1 MLPVLAVLTLLPG
14 PVAHAQTTEPSSIV
28 ASGEGVVKVAPD
40 QAWVRVGTESRSK
53 VSKEAQQRNAEVMT
67 AVQQKLTALG
77 IPKDAVRTVGI
88 DLQPEFDY
96 QNGRQ
101 TLRGYVAR
109 NTIEVR
115 IDDFAKVGDVL
126 DAAVSSGATNVHDL
140 RFDVKNRDAVEQ
152 QALQRAVEDGMAKAN
167 SIATAAK
174 RGVDRILR
182 IEENFLG
189 GPQPVERAVMMRMA
203 AADAPTPVAAGE
215 IEIRAQVRLTVA
227 IKGSPQVPRR
237 NRAIRLPDF
246 AHLPQ
251 PFWVGAFAQPI
262 HAVHGVHQP
271 QIVGRQ
277 HVLPSESEHQENL
290 GGPPADP
297 FHRHQLTHH
306 LVIGMLIQ
314 PMQIQPSIDHLR
326 REILDE
332 GHFRPA

>member
-1 MLPVLAVLTLLPG
+1 MALNKFAKFLI
-14 PVAHAQTTEPSSIV
+14 VALMFVAPTAFAQTTDPPLIAV
-28 ASGEGVVKVAPD
+28 NGEGVVKVAPD

-53 VSKEAQQRNAEVMT
+53 VSKEAQHRNAEVMT

-189 GPQPVERAVMMRMA
+189 GPQPVERAVMMRMS

-215 IEIRAQVRLTVA
+215 IEVRAQVRLTVA
-227 IKGSPQVPRR
+227 IK
-237 NRAIRLPDF
+237 
-246 AHLPQ
+246 
-251 PFWVGAFAQPI
+251 
-262 HAVHGVHQP
+262 
-271 QIVGRQ
+271 
-277 HVLPSESEHQENL
+277 
-290 GGPPADP
+290 
-297 FHRHQLTHH
+297 
-306 LVIGMLIQ
+306 
-314 PMQIQPSIDHLR
+314 
-326 REILDE
+326 
-332 GHFRPA
+332 

>member
-1 MLPVLAVLTLLPG
+1 MALNKFALVALLL
-14 PVAHAQTTEPSSIV
+14 VASTAGAQTTQTTDPPLIAV
-28 ASGEGVVKVAPD
+28 NGEGTVKVAPD

-53 VSKEAQQRNAEVMT
+53 VSKEAQQRNAEIMT

-182 IEENFLG
+182 IEENFVG

-203 AADAPTPVAAGE
+203 AADAATPVAAGE

-227 IKGSPQVPRR
+227 IK
-237 NRAIRLPDF
+237 
-246 AHLPQ
+246 
-251 PFWVGAFAQPI
+251 
-262 HAVHGVHQP
+262 
-271 QIVGRQ
+271 
-277 HVLPSESEHQENL
+277 
-290 GGPPADP
+290 
-297 FHRHQLTHH
+297 
-306 LVIGMLIQ
+306 
-314 PMQIQPSIDHLR
+314 
-326 REILDE
+326 
-332 GHFRPA
+332 

>member
-1 MLPVLAVLTLLPG
+1 MALNKFALVALLLMAPT
-14 PVAHAQTTEPSSIV
+14 ASAQTPDPPSIAV
-28 ASGEGVVKVAPD
+28 NGEGSVKVAPD
-40 QAWVRVGTESRSK
+40 QAWVRIGTESRSK

-152 QALQRAVEDGMAKAN
+152 QALQRAVEDGLAKAN
-167 SIATAAK
+167 TVAAAAK

-189 GPQPVERAVMMRMA
+189 GPQPVERAVMMRMS
-203 AADAPTPVAAGE
+203 AADASTPVAAGE

-227 IKGSPQVPRR
+227 IK
-237 NRAIRLPDF
+237 
-246 AHLPQ
+246 
-251 PFWVGAFAQPI
+251 
-262 HAVHGVHQP
+262 
-271 QIVGRQ
+271 
-277 HVLPSESEHQENL
+277 
-290 GGPPADP
+290 
-297 FHRHQLTHH
+297 
-306 LVIGMLIQ
+306 
-314 PMQIQPSIDHLR
+314 
-326 REILDE
+326 
-332 GHFRPA
+332 

>member
-1 MLPVLAVLTLLPG
+1 MAPNKLAIVALLL
-14 PVAHAQTTEPSSIV
+14 VASAARAQTTDPPLIAV
-28 ASGEGVVKVAPD
+28 NGEGVVKVAPD

-126 DAAVSSGATNVHDL
+126 DAAVGSGATNVHDL

-167 SIATAAK
+167 AIATAAK

-215 IEIRAQVRLTVA
+215 IEVRAQVRLTVA
-227 IKGSPQVPRR
+227 IK
-237 NRAIRLPDF
+237 
-246 AHLPQ
+246 
-251 PFWVGAFAQPI
+251 
-262 HAVHGVHQP
+262 
-271 QIVGRQ
+271 
-277 HVLPSESEHQENL
+277 
-290 GGPPADP
+290 
-297 FHRHQLTHH
+297 
-306 LVIGMLIQ
+306 
-314 PMQIQPSIDHLR
+314 
-326 REILDE
+326 
-332 GHFRPA
+332 